1 MVLTCKILNFNNYF
15 YVWFGSDV
23 SKYSNKVSLIRS
35 VSKKENLTYKEASAL
50 VNNFLTNQSSIEKR
64 INELEKENTDFFFLK
79 TKYQQTIKTKENS
92 IKNQKVKRLIK
103 KIRKELDL
111 YLKSNEV
118 IDFKFSYN
126 KIQEGKVIKKVN
138 KLNYFLKKDNLK
150 DRYTLNEYIILLNTS
165 IEDFKEKNKE
175 EVISYLNR
183 YITTDKVNCKPY
195 KLFLTH
201 FVELLELSH

>member
-1 MVLTCKILNFNNYF
+1 MVITCKILNFNNYF
-15 YVWFGSDV
+15 YVWFGSEV

-35 VSKKENLTYKEASAL
+35 VSKKENISYKEASKL

-64 INELEKENTDFFFLK
+64 INELEKENSDFFFLK

-92 IKNQKVKRLIK
+92 IKNQKVKRLIN
-103 KIRKELDL
+103 KIRKELEF
-111 YLKSNEV
+111 YLRSNELT
-118 IDFKFSYN
+118 DFKFCYN
-126 KIQEGKVIKKVN
+126 KIQEGKVKKEN
-138 KLNYFLKKDNLK
+138 KLNYLLKKENLK
-150 DRYTLNEYIILLNTS
+150 DRYKLDEYIILLNTS

-201 FVELLELSH
+201 LVELLELSH

>member
-1 MVLTCKILNFNNYF
+1 MVITCKILNFNNYF
-15 YVWFGSDV
+15 YVWFGSEV

-35 VSKKENLTYKEASAL
+35 VSKKENISYKEASKL

-64 INELEKENTDFFFLK
+64 INELEKENSDFFFLK

-92 IKNQKVKRLIK
+92 IKNQKVKRLIN

-111 YLKSNEV
+111 YLKYNE
-118 IDFKFSYN
+118 ITDFKFCYN
-126 KIQEGKVIKKVN
+126 KIQEGKVKKVN
-138 KLNYFLKKDNLK
+138 KLNYLLKKENLK
-150 DRYTLNEYIILLNTS
+150 DRYILDEYIILLNTS

-175 EVISYLNR
+175 EVISCLNR

-195 KLFLTH
+195 KLFITH
-201 FVELLELSH
+201 LVELLELSH